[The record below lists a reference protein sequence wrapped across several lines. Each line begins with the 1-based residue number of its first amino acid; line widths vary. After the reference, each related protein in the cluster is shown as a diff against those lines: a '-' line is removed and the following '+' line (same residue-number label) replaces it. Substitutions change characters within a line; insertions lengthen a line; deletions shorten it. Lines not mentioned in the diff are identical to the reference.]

1 MAGYTKLFSSII
13 HSTIWRE
20 PHHVRVVWITLLAMA
35 DRDGDVEASVPG
47 LADAARVTR
56 AECEDALRV
65 LEAPDPDSR
74 DAENEGRR
82 IAKVPGGWQLLNHHK
97 YRDRLSE
104 DDRRRAN
111 ADRQARHRD
120 RLKSNASSNAP
131 ALLVT
136 HSNAHN
142 AGVTQSNIPDPDP
155 DPEAEKRKTTIDP
168 SSNTLSSGSLKVY
181 LAIRKFDPWV
191 GYPDE
196 QAKLTAVRLW
206 TYYHEKIDVVD
217 TINRAACAWAPNRSL
232 FDRGGLHSYLASWC
246 SNEASRADRA
256 KPEKKT
262 WAPGEQLLDAV
273 ANNHAVTG
281 QWLAQRINTCVDD
294 GLRLPARVEQ
304 TIERMASA
312 GRLELTSTGKI
323 VLWDWNGSATFSEL
337 VEPPTTPLT
346 EAEAARVQEQIDELI
361 RKTGLEGAS

>member
-120 RLKSNASSNAP
+120 RLKSNAYSNAP

-136 HSNAHN
+136 TSNTDN
-142 AGVTQSNIPDPDP
+142 AGVTQSNTPDP

-217 TINRAACAWAPNRSL
+217 TVNRAACAWAPDRSL

-246 SNEASRADRA
+246 SNEASRADKA
-256 KPEKKT
+256 KPEQRV
-262 WAPGEQLLDAV
+262 WSPGEQLLDAV
-273 ANNHAVTG
+273 TRNHAVTG
-281 QWLAQRINTCVDD
+281 QWLAQRVNTCVED
-294 GLRLPARVEQ
+294 GLRLSARVEQ
-304 TIERMASA
+304 TIERMARA
-312 GRLELTSTGKI
+312 GRLELGSTGKV
-323 VLWDWNGSATFSEL
+323 VLWDWDGAVTFSEL
-337 VEPPTTPLT
+337 VEPPPKQLTDT
-346 EAEAARVQEQIDELI
+346 EALEIQKKIEDLLQ
-361 RKTGLEGAS
+361 KTGLVDAT